1 MSEAKI
7 DEFPCIFPAGR
18 EFPGFQKDPF
28 FIDSKNS
35 ETSSHLT
42 LPSSREST
50 NYRVPHEMTLV
61 EGAAMPGQSA
71 RHHLAAPSERR
82 RYPSW
87 YFLEQKRRTSAS
99 AERSAARKSAAPPL
113 ASVSPRT
120 RAPLSAS
127 RPCTSTCAPACP
139 SLRATSR
146 PTPSVEPVTSA
157 SFSAV
162 PSQVSSRGS
171 TSENTSGCRELE
183 GVILGNKNHRGR
195 CSRAPK
201 KRRGAL
207 GVRLSSLKAGPE
219 A

>member
-7 DEFPCIFPAGR
+7 DEFPCIFPAST
-18 EFPGFQKDPF
+18 EFSGFQKDPF

-87 YFLEQKRRTSAS
+87 YFLAQSFRTGPARYPEFWA
-99 AERSAARKSAAPPL
+99 AER
-113 ASVSPRT
+113 
-120 RAPLSAS
+120 
-127 RPCTSTCAPACP
+127 
-139 SLRATSR
+139 
-146 PTPSVEPVTSA
+146 
-157 SFSAV
+157 
-162 PSQVSSRGS
+162 
-171 TSENTSGCRELE
+171 
-183 GVILGNKNHRGR
+183 
-195 CSRAPK
+195 
-201 KRRGAL
+201 L
-207 GVRLSSLKAGPE
+207 GVRVVGVRCT
-219 A
+219 

>member
-87 YFLEQKRRTSAS
+87 YFLEQKATHLGERREVGRKEIRRTTAGLGVAEDAS
-99 AERSAARKSAAPPL
+99 
-113 ASVSPRT
+113 T
-120 RAPLSAS
+120 
-127 RPCTSTCAPACP
+127 
-139 SLRATSR
+139 SLRITAM
-146 PTPSVEPVTSA
+146 
-157 SFSAV
+157 
-162 PSQVSSRGS
+162 
-171 TSENTSGCRELE
+171 
-183 GVILGNKNHRGR
+183 H
-195 CSRAPK
+195 
-201 KRRGAL
+201 
-207 GVRLSSLKAGPE
+207 
-219 A
+219 